1 MEINVIFN
9 VPADTDI
16 SLMDDAI
23 QLAIA
28 GVNPIYPP
36 ALMGGTRP
44 VGGRKLIY
52 AVTRVPGI
60 TETALQGLIDSFG
73 LDWQIVGMKS
83 VKAYPV
89 MLDDEPVLDDEGEQ
103 VKVVNTFVELDPLA
117 IGPFLNPLVDEEE
130 TETPRTGHVQLSQ
143 FPIKGYAKDAWS
155 IDV

>member
-1 MEINVIFN
+1 MEINVVFN

-16 SLMDDAI
+16 SKMDAAI

-60 TETALQGLIDSFG
+60 NEVVLQGLIDSFG
-73 LDWQIVGMKS
+73 LPWQIVGMKS

-89 MLDDEPVLDDEGEQ
+89 LLDDEPMLDDEGEQ
-103 VKVVNTFVELDPLA
+103 VKAVNTFVELDPLA
-117 IGPFLNPLVDEEE
+117 IGPFLNPLVDEGGAE
-130 TETPRTGHVQLSQ
+130 TARTGHVQLSQ
-143 FPIKGYAKDAWS
+143 FPIKGYDEEAWS
-155 IDV
+155 VDV